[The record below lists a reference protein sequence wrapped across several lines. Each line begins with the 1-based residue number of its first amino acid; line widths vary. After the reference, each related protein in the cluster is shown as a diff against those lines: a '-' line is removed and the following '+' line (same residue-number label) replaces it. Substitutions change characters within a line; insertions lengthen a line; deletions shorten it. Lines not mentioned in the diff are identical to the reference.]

1 MRLLSRVEISRK
13 RFWVK
18 PNYKLAYADIVCGTA
33 SWRIWTRMGWQEVK
47 RRYRR
52 TVLGPFWLT
61 LSLGMFIGGMGSIW
75 APLFHAN
82 ASEYL
87 PFVTTGMICWTLIAT
102 IINEGCGTYTA
113 AEALIKQLNFR
124 LSTLNLI
131 LVWRNVIVLAHNLL
145 IAVIVF
151 LILPVP
157 VNWNTLLFL
166 PGLLIVAIN
175 GVWISMLLGMI
186 CARYRDVPQLVG
198 NLVQVM
204 MFVTPVFWFSQ
215 QLGAR
220 AKLMAFNPLYHLI
233 NVIRAPLLG
242 EAPSLLNYEAVLA
255 IAVVGWAIT
264 FFIYARFRKRI
275 AYWV

>member
-1 MRLLSRVEISRK
+1 
-13 RFWVK
+13 
-18 PNYKLAYADIVCGTA
+18 
-33 SWRIWTRMGWQEVK
+33 
-47 RRYRR
+47 
-52 TVLGPFWLT
+52 
-61 LSLGMFIGGMGSIW
+61 
-75 APLFHAN
+75 
-82 ASEYL
+82 
-87 PFVTTGMICWTLIAT
+87 
-102 IINEGCGTYTA
+102 
-113 AEALIKQLNFR
+113 
-124 LSTLNLI
+124 
-131 LVWRNVIVLAHNLL
+131 
-145 IAVIVF
+145 
-151 LILPVP
+151 
-157 VNWNTLLFL
+157 
-166 PGLLIVAIN
+166 
-175 GVWISMLLGMI
+175 MLLGMI